1 MTKGRWTS
9 LTYYDANAVA
19 YESAAARYTDMEPLT
34 FCDCGEV
41 AEPGDVYCKTCKE
54 NMHTALNLAIDFLEK
69 HNAVDRET
77 AISQLIW
84 AIEEE

>member
-1 MTKGRWTS
+1 MN
-9 LTYYDANAVA
+9 YYDANAVA
-19 YESAAARYTDMEPLT
+19 NESAAERYTDMEPLT

-41 AEPGDVYCKTCKE
+41 AEPGQVYCKLCKK
-54 NMHTALNLAIDFLEK
+54 NMHTALNVAIDFLEK
-69 HNAVDRET
+69 YNAVDRET

>member
-1 MTKGRWTS
+1 M
-9 LTYYDANAVA
+9 TYYDANA
-19 YESAAARYTDMEPLT
+19 AADSYATARYTDMEPLT

-69 HNAVDRET
+69 YNAIDRET
-77 AISQLIW
+77 AISQIVY
-84 AIEEE
+84 AIEEDV

>member
-1 MTKGRWTS
+1 M
-9 LTYYDANAVA
+9 TYYDANAVA
-19 YESAAARYTDMEPLT
+19 CESDAARYTDMEPLT

-54 NMHTALNLAIDFLEK
+54 NMHTALNLAIGFLEK
-69 HNAVDRET
+69 YNAVDRET
-77 AISQLIW
+77 AIGQLIW